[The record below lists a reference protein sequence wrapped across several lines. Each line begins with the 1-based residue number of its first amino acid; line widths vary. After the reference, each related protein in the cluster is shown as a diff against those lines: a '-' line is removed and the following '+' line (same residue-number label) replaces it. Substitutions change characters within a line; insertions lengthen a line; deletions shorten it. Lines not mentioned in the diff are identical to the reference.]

1 MITQAGFSRA
11 AVYRWG
17 RVPGL
22 FSDGDL
28 DIWKTPGSC
37 NRWYLDQF
45 SPLRWQS
52 RIDGFRENSMY
63 LLFWSSCFIFHC
75 MISLI
80 HLCYPSW
87 VLVDIM
93 ISVSCHCRKV
103 TETQDA
109 YFCIIV
115 CKILSRSSITYLS
128 TPTVGSWSQWGWG
141 SSGSWSLPFVME
153 VMVECFVIDTHKR

>member
-1 MITQAGFSRA
+1 MCCVWMITQAGFSRA

-22 FSDGDL
+22 SSDGDF

-45 SPLRWQS
+45 SPLRWHCLFFAS

-80 HLCYPSW
+80 QSW
-87 VLVDIM
+87 
-93 ISVSCHCRKV
+93 
-103 TETQDA
+103 
-109 YFCIIV
+109 
-115 CKILSRSSITYLS
+115 
-128 TPTVGSWSQWGWG
+128 
-141 SSGSWSLPFVME
+141 LPFLSASGDHDFSFLSLQESDWNSGCIFLYNCLQNFEQIIRHILIYTNCWELKSVGMG
-153 VMVECFVIDTHKR
+153 K